1 MYRSY
6 GRRFEYVSF
15 SDIEQMNLDDRT
27 LPLSLLGCAPATQ
40 QYCFRSGSATDLFCS
55 QQECHGMGPLQSAM
69 NMVELSEEQRVIRR
83 SIREVC
89 DNFGDEYWRERD
101 ENAEHPTEFVE
112 TLAKEGWIGALVPEK
127 YDGPGMSTSEIVVIM
142 EEIGATGG
150 FAAAQSIHGG
160 IYNIPPILNY
170 GSEEMK
176 SELLPKIAAGETAIQ
191 SLGLTEPN
199 AGSDSTSIETVA
211 EREGDEYVVNGQKI
225 WISRV
230 DHTDYLILMART
242 TPKTEVE
249 KTTDGIS
256 MFLLDVNRVRGSD
269 SFEMKSISK
278 TAARCV
284 HSYELWLEDL
294 RIPED
299 NLIGEEGDGFYQ
311 LLDGLNEERLVIAA
325 ECIGLGRS
333 ALVTGAEYAD
343 EREVFGRKIGKN
355 QAIQH
360 PLAEAFANLQAA
372 KQVVYNAADRIHDI
386 SRTDAG
392 IQANTAKYLAAEA
405 AFEAADVAVQTHGGF
420 GVAREYDIERYFRE
434 ARLTRLVPITQELA
448 LNYLGT
454 KALGLPQSY

>member
-1 MYRSY
+1 
-6 GRRFEYVSF
+6 
-15 SDIEQMNLDDRT
+15 
-27 LPLSLLGCAPATQ
+27 
-40 QYCFRSGSATDLFCS
+40 
-55 QQECHGMGPLQSAM
+55 
-69 NMVELSEEQRVIRR
+69 
-83 SIREVC
+83 
-89 DNFGDEYWRERD
+89 
-101 ENAEHPTEFVE
+101 
-112 TLAKEGWIGALVPEK
+112 
-127 YDGPGMSTSEIVVIM
+127 
-142 EEIGATGG
+142 
-150 FAAAQSIHGG
+150 
-160 IYNIPPILNY
+160 
-170 GSEEMK
+170 MK
-176 SELLPKIAAGETAIQ
+176 SELLPEIAAGETAIQ

-211 EREGDEYVVNGQKI
+211 EREGDGYVINGQKI

-256 MFLLDVNRVRGSD
+256 MFLLDVNRVRDSD
-269 SFEMKSISK
+269 RFEMKSISK

-284 HSYELWLEDL
+284 HSYELWFEDV
-294 RIPED
+294 RIPEG
-299 NLIGEEGDGFYQ
+299 NLIGEEGEGFYQ

-360 PLAEAFANLQAA
+360 PLAEAFADLQAA

-386 SRTDAG
+386 SQTDAG
-392 IQANTAKYLAAEA
+392 IQANMAKYLAAEA
-405 AFEAADVAVQTHGGF
+405 AFDAADVAVQTHGGF